1 MTLYRSLL
9 VIVDRAGL
17 GLVGAEGSLDRVV
30 AVLHDKVDERLEGSV
45 TVVVDEL
52 SAASG
57 LELESGET

>member
-1 MTLYRSLL
+1 MSLNRGLL
-9 VIVDRAGL
+9 VIVETANL
-17 GLVGAEGSLDRVV
+17 GLVATESGLDRVV